1 MLQMVPHAA
10 LLWLLAG
17 GVVYTAGTIFYH
29 NRRVPYSHALWH
41 VFVVLGSACH
51 YLAISRYI
59 LL

>member
-1 MLQMVPHAA
+1 VPRAA

-17 GVVYTAGTIFYH
+17 GIVYTAGTIFYH

-41 VFVVLGSACH
+41 MFVVLGSACH
-51 YLAISRYI
+51 FLAISRYV